1 MSRIK
6 GLFVACAVLSFLGL
20 SLLLVLQSWPQSIPW
35 ERDYQKA
42 LQQARKEK
50 KPLVAYL
57 FTDWCTYCQQ
67 MERETFSDVSLIRK
81 IGQEYVW
88 LKLNAE
94 TDQEGQRLQQ
104 EFGISGYPT
113 TFVLDSKGQEVDRVA
128 GYLPPR
134 KFEEKLHHLVNNPD
148 SFGKVL
154 QRAESEPQS
163 TEAQYHLAE
172 RYLQRQNFEQAV
184 LRFSRVIE
192 LDPENDLG
200 MMEASQFYL
209 AISLASQNKKEEAF
223 RQIARLEKMFPESK
237 YLPDATLLQGQLHS
251 FSGDHAKA
259 RQILSHFLKTYP
271 DHLYTQQIRSMLD
284 EIDLEQRMSKVE

>member
-6 GLFVACAVLSFLGL
+6 GLFIACAVLSFLGL
-20 SLLLVLQSWPQSIPW
+20 SLLLILQSWPQSIPW

-42 LQQARKEK
+42 LQQARKDK

-57 FTDWCTYCQQ
+57 FTDWCTSCQQ

-113 TFVLDSKGQEVDRVA
+113 TFVLDSEGQEVDRVA

-134 KFEEKLHHLVNNPD
+134 KFEEKLHHLINNPD

-154 QRAESEPQS
+154 HRAESEPQS

-172 RYLQRQNFEQAV
+172 SYLQRQDFEQAV

-192 LDPENDLG
+192 LDPENELG
-200 MMEASQFYL
+200 MPLVLVGEGRIETRPKVFPQSMGGWKRPSPAKQT
-209 AISLASQNKKEEAF
+209 
-223 RQIARLEKMFPESK
+223 RLMWRPPRVRSSGVSGH
-237 YLPDATLLQGQLHS
+237 LS
-251 FSGDHAKA
+251 FSDFFVHPP
-259 RQILSHFLKTYP
+259 ILTP
-271 DHLYTQQIRSMLD
+271 RTRIR
-284 EIDLEQRMSKVE
+284 DLPSSS